1 VNDLT
6 VNTSRGIG
14 QWLTLLLSMIF
25 RNQFSAGVIVQS
37 VGGIMILL
45 GATLAIWGRM
55 TLGQAFTSTLSPKGL
70 VTTGIYSKLR
80 HPMYTGGVLFFFGF
94 GLLLQS
100 VVGLVLTGL
109 LVIPLIVYSAKV
121 EEREM
126 CEKFGDEYIDYRE
139 NTAL

>member
-1 VNDLT
+1 MNDLT
-6 VNTSRGIG
+6 VNSSRGIG

-80 HPMYTGGVLFFFGF
+80 HPMYTGGVLFFLRFRSAASIGRWI
-94 GLLLQS
+94 GTDRAIGDS
-100 VVGLVLTGL
+100 A
-109 LVIPLIVYSAKV
+109 YSIFSESGGKRDVRKV
-121 EEREM
+121 WR
-126 CEKFGDEYIDYRE
+126 
-139 NTAL
+139 